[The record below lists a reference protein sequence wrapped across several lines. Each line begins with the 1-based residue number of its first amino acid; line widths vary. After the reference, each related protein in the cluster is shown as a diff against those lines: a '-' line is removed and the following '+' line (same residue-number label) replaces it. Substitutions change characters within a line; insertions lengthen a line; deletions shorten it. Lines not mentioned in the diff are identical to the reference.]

1 MKQIKTK
8 RLIMALA
15 DMNDLPELE
24 KIEKEC
30 DKYFSFDPKCEN
42 NHSCSIKECLTV
54 GDIPPGGK
62 KENYYFYCIW
72 QNGILIGFL
81 DYYLEYQQKDT
92 VYLTSVYIKEA
103 YRKNGIGSEI
113 LEALIQKFC
122 TAHIKKIR
130 LHVSLRNA
138 TAIRFWVKN
147 GFDHIVD
154 VECNGNILPG
164 NFGGIELI
172 RIISCAE

>member
-1 MKQIKTK
+1 M
-8 RLIMALA
+8 
-15 DMNDLPELE
+15 
-24 KIEKEC
+24 
-30 DKYFSFDPKCEN
+30 
-42 NHSCSIKECLTV
+42 
-54 GDIPPGGK
+54 
-62 KENYYFYCIW
+62 
-72 QNGILIGFL
+72 

-154 VECNGNILPG
+154 VACNGNILPG